1 MSGVRDA
8 APVRARSGAAA
19 HARPAD
25 PAASG
30 TADEGRPT
38 PRVPENGDAR

>member
-8 APVRARSGAAA
+8 APVRARSGSAA
-19 HARPAD
+19 HARPAV
-25 PAASG
+25 SG

-38 PRVPENGDAR
+38 TRVPENGDAR